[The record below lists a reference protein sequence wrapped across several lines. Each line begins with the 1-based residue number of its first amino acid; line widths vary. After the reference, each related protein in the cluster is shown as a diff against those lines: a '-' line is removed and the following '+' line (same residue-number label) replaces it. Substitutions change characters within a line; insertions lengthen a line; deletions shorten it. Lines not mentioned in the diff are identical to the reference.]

1 MRRIPLL
8 VLLLGLVQATAATEA
23 PQYNRVTLNE
33 AAQTEVEN
41 DLLVAVLSAQAEG
54 RDAAAPADEVN
65 RTIDWAVQMVKA
77 QPTVRIQTLGY
88 QTQPIYDK
96 GAIRGWRVQQSLR
109 LEGEDTRL
117 LGELIARLQERLLV
131 GSVGYELS
139 DARRRERI
147 SALTALALQRFQ
159 ARAEHVTQSLHRADY
174 RLVRINIADA
184 HDRPMPLARG
194 MTMSSAAAEAAVA
207 PMRLEAGTQTLVVT
221 VDGEIELSE
230 P

>member
-117 LGELIARLQERLLV
+117 LGELIVQRRGRALHGADDDEV
-131 GSVGYELS
+131 GHAAHVG
-139 DARRRERI
+139 
-147 SALTALALQRFQ
+147 
-159 ARAEHVTQSLHRADY
+159 
-174 RLVRINIADA
+174 
-184 HDRPMPLARG
+184 PG
-194 MTMSSAAAEAAVA
+194 
-207 PMRLEAGTQTLVVT
+207 
-221 VDGEIELSE
+221 
-230 P
+230 